1 MTYME
6 VLTGNKT
13 VKLFDDLLQDLYES
27 PEVIVYE
34 MSTEGVICASGTHDS
49 LTEDDEWMDYM

>member
-6 VLTGNKT
+6 ALTENKII
-13 VKLFDDLLQDLYES
+13 KLSNDLLQDLYES
-27 PEVIVYE
+27 PEVFVYE

-49 LTEDDEWMDYM
+49 LTEDDEWMGYM

>member
-1 MTYME
+1 MKFSNE
-6 VLTGNKT
+6 
-13 VKLFDDLLQDLYES
+13 LLQDLYDS
-27 PEVIVYE
+27 PEVVIYT

>member
-1 MTYME
+1 MKFSNE
-6 VLTGNKT
+6 
-13 VKLFDDLLQDLYES
+13 LLQDLYES